1 MRDCVALGN
10 VAQDL
15 IAVQLADNTQFRG
28 CGNVRQSERKA
39 DLLQHAVCHRVV
51 GLRLADDALQIE
63 SFVEIERRQA
73 KEARA
78 VALTP
83 QIGEPDVQM
92 YAAELAR
99 HDVLERRMS
108 DRFAVDAPCKYEA
121 TKPIERSSDH
131 RLQIGTQPGGR
142 RHSIDCKAHAL
153 GVDFGRS
160 RKVSDVTIQIFP
172 GERANSQSRN
182 LAMLDHDVLYDRR
195 TRKSAEKLNLSD
207 SARTKSTSRSD
218 EAETEFAHI
227 LFAKGIVPTDHSG
240 VTDHIEAF
248 TRQICE
254 VIVGKNQAVKL
265 SVACLLARG
274 HLLIEDIP
282 GVGKTTLSQ
291 TLARSLALAFQRI
304 QFTSDLLPADILG
317 NSIFDRTEQR
327 FVFHRGPLFSQ
338 VVLIDEVNRA
348 TAKTQSALLEAM
360 EEHRISV
367 DGMTYNLPEPFF
379 VVATQNP
386 QHAVGTFPLPE
397 SQLDR
402 FLMRIELGVPDRT
415 SERAMLL
422 GMDRR
427 EMLKELKP
435 VMSPR
440 TLIEIQHNVR
450 KVYASPALLD
460 YLQDLLDASR
470 QRHSTGLS
478 PRAGL
483 ALLHASQ
490 AWALMH
496 GREMLLP
503 EDIQAVG
510 VAVMAHRLG
519 HDLEQSGQSGR
530 TLADNLLHSVPV
542 P

>member
-1 MRDCVALGN
+1 VG
-10 VAQDL
+10 
-15 IAVQLADNTQFRG
+15 
-28 CGNVRQSERKA
+28 SE
-39 DLLQHAVCHRVV
+39 
-51 GLRLADDALQIE
+51 
-63 SFVEIERRQA
+63 
-73 KEARA
+73 
-78 VALTP
+78 
-83 QIGEPDVQM
+83 
-92 YAAELAR
+92 
-99 HDVLERRMS
+99 
-108 DRFAVDAPCKYEA
+108 
-121 TKPIERSSDH
+121 H
-131 RLQIGTQPGGR
+131 RLLALSLTDRGHQKPATQQDVRENPQKTLACQIHRPSK
-142 RHSIDCKAHAL
+142 SI
-153 GVDFGRS
+153 S
-160 RKVSDVTIQIFP
+160 
-172 GERANSQSRN
+172 NSN
-182 LAMLDHDVLYDRR
+182 
-195 TRKSAEKLNLSD
+195 K
-207 SARTKSTSRSD
+207 
-218 EAETEFAHI
+218 AETRFPHI
-227 LFAKGIVPTDHSG
+227 VFAKDIVPTDHPK
-240 VTDHIEAF
+240 VTDHVEAF
-248 TRQICE
+248 TKQICE

-265 SVACLLARG
+265 AVACLLARG

-291 TLARSLALAFQRI
+291 ALARSLALAFQRI

-317 NSIFDRTEQR
+317 NSIFDRAEQR

-348 TAKTQSALLEAM
+348 TARTQSALLEAM
-360 EEHRISV
+360 EEHSISI
-367 DGMTYNLPEPFF
+367 DGMTYDLPEPFF

-427 EMLKELKP
+427 DMLKELKP

-440 TLIEIQHNVR
+440 TLVEIQDNVR
-450 KVYASPALLD
+450 KVHASPALLD

-470 QRHSTGLS
+470 QRHITGLS

-483 ALLHASQ
+483 ALFHASQ

>member
-1 MRDCVALGN
+1 MKRN
-10 VAQDL
+10 KQQKPFSH
-15 IAVQLADNTQFRG
+15 IA
-28 CGNVRQSERKA
+28 
-39 DLLQHAVCHRVV
+39 
-51 GLRLADDALQIE
+51 
-63 SFVEIERRQA
+63 
-73 KEARA
+73 
-78 VALTP
+78 
-83 QIGEPDVQM
+83 
-92 YAAELAR
+92 
-99 HDVLERRMS
+99 
-108 DRFAVDAPCKYEA
+108 
-121 TKPIERSSDH
+121 
-131 RLQIGTQPGGR
+131 
-142 RHSIDCKAHAL
+142 
-153 GVDFGRS
+153 
-160 RKVSDVTIQIFP
+160 
-172 GERANSQSRN
+172 
-182 LAMLDHDVLYDRR
+182 
-195 TRKSAEKLNLSD
+195 
-207 SARTKSTSRSD
+207 
-218 EAETEFAHI
+218 
-227 LFAKGIVPTDHSG
+227 FAKGIAYGHHPR
-240 VTDHIEAF
+240 VTDHVDTFIK
-248 TRQICE
+248 QICE
-254 VIVGKNQAVKL
+254 VIVGKAHAVKL
-265 SVACLLARG
+265 AVACLLARG

-291 TLARSLALAFQRI
+291 ALARSLALAFQRI

-317 NSIFDRTEQR
+317 NSIFNRSEQS
-327 FVFHRGPLFSQ
+327 FVFHRGPLFAQ
-338 VVLIDEVNRA
+338 VVLVDEVNRA

-360 EEHRISV
+360 EEHHISV
-367 DGMTYNLPEPFF
+367 DGVTYDLPEPFF
-379 VVATQNP
+379 VIATQNP

-402 FLMRIELGVPDRT
+402 FLMRIELGVPDRA

-440 TLIEIQHNVR
+440 ALIELQDKVR
-450 KVYASPALLD
+450 KVHASPALLD

-496 GREMLLP
+496 GREMVLP

-510 VAVMAHRLG
+510 IAVMAHRLG
-519 HDLEQSGQSGR
+519 HDIEQPGQSGR

>member
-1 MRDCVALGN
+1 M
-10 VAQDL
+10 
-15 IAVQLADNTQFRG
+15 
-28 CGNVRQSERKA
+28 E
-39 DLLQHAVCHRVV
+39 
-51 GLRLADDALQIE
+51 
-63 SFVEIERRQA
+63 
-73 KEARA
+73 
-78 VALTP
+78 
-83 QIGEPDVQM
+83 
-92 YAAELAR
+92 
-99 HDVLERRMS
+99 
-108 DRFAVDAPCKYEA
+108 
-121 TKPIERSSDH
+121 
-131 RLQIGTQPGGR
+131 
-142 RHSIDCKAHAL
+142 
-153 GVDFGRS
+153 
-160 RKVSDVTIQIFP
+160 
-172 GERANSQSRN
+172 
-182 LAMLDHDVLYDRR
+182 
-195 TRKSAEKLNLSD
+195 
-207 SARTKSTSRSD
+207 
-218 EAETEFAHI
+218 
-227 LFAKGIVPTDHSG
+227 FAKGIVPTDDSG
-240 VTDHIEAF
+240 VTDQVDAF
-248 TRQICE
+248 VKQICE

-265 SVACLLARG
+265 AVACLLARG

-291 TLARSLALAFQRI
+291 ALARSLALAFQRI

-348 TAKTQSALLEAM
+348 TAKTQSALLQAM
-360 EEHRISV
+360 EEQHISI
-367 DGMTYNLPEPFF
+367 DGVTYELPEPFF

-386 QHAVGTFPLPE
+386 QTAVGTFPLPE

-435 VMSPR
+435 VISPR
-440 TLIEIQHNVR
+440 TLIEIQDNVR
-450 KVYASPALLD
+450 KVYASPAWLD

-470 QRHSTGLS
+470 QRHITGLS
-478 PRAGL
+478 PCAGL

-519 HDLEQSGQSGR
+519 DDPGQAGAKER
-530 TLADNLLHSVPV
+530 E
-542 P
+542 